1 MVESGLEPKNVHA
14 RQLLQDYGISPKKS
28 LGQNFLS
35 DYNILEAIVEHAQV
49 GEHDQV
55 LEIGPGLGSLT
66 RHLARKAR
74 QVIAVELDDRLIP
87 ILHNETLDYNNISI
101 IHADILEISP
111 ATIVQPGYK
120 VVGNIPYYITGSIMR
135 HLLSS
140 MPRPARLTLT
150 LQEEVAKR
158 MAAKPGDMSLLS
170 VVVQYYGNVVINTKI
185 KAGAFWPRPDVD
197 SAVVSLT
204 IRKQLPLI
212 QADEKE
218 FFRLVKVGFNQ
229 KRKQLQKNL
238 RAIIKS
244 RKRIDQVLQTADIDG
259 QRRAQSLSVDD
270 WLVLYRATIEH

>member
-1 MVESGLEPKNVHA
+1 MADSGVDPNNVHA
-14 RQLLQDYGISPKKS
+14 RKLLQDYGISPKKS

-87 ILHNETLDYNNISI
+87 ILHNETLDYNNVLI
-101 IHADILEISP
+101 IHADILEIDL